1 MMERGRFP
9 FLSLSIRS
17 SLDFVFN
24 EEISRGVDTSRYFND
39 FSSPID
45 DKLHDIFVSSFS
57 TRVVFA
63 YQSNFERSVSL
74 KLI

>member
-24 EEISRGVDTSRYFND
+24 EEISRGVDMSF
-39 FSSPID
+39 
-45 DKLHDIFVSSFS
+45 HDTLMIFLL
-57 TRVVFA
+57 R
-63 YQSNFERSVSL
+63 
-74 KLI
+74 